1 MIEGLPQID
10 ATTLERMA
18 IGDQRELLTLLDRAD
33 ALNARDDLI
42 TYTKRVTPGY
52 IASWVHR
59 EMAAKLEAVERGEIR
74 RLMLI
79 LRPRVGKSLLASQRF
94 VSWYLGRNPTK
105 EVIATSYGGELVGDF
120 GRRVRNVIESPEHRE
135 VFPESGVASDSRAA
149 DRWQTTKGGVYI
161 AGGTTGPIAG
171 RGADLFLI
179 DDPQKSA
186 ADADSPVKRKALY
199 EWWLHDAYSRLHP
212 GSSVVFIGA
221 RYHHDDLAGR
231 LLDEMANGGEPWDV
245 VKFPAVFDDGTPLWP
260 ERFSPDEIERT
271 RRAVGARVWSGLY
284 MGEPTPDQGAIYL
297 REWFKPS
304 EETWTP
310 RDGET
315 GAIRFYAASDIAAT
329 KDDGDFTVHCIYGL
343 DKKGLLHV
351 VHLYRAQAS
360 AAEWIGKM
368 IELAGLWKPLRWTFG
383 SGLGFK
389 MAEPAIRT
397 AMRQSGNFVRLDTAP
412 ERGDKTSRSQSFA
425 AWMENGLVRW
435 NQGATWYAATE
446 NELLKFPAGRTDDIA
461 DTMSLIGLTVDT
473 LSRGRDPA
481 PPPPLEPLFTTAPGP
496 VPEGFRRC
504 TWAEV
509 RDSHMKFRKRERRRS
524 GATMEDL
531 TTWPK

>member
-1 MIEGLPQID
+1 MFDGIPQID
-10 ATTLERMA
+10 AATLERMST
-18 IGDQRELLTLLDRAD
+18 GDQRELLTLLDRAD

-42 TYTKRVTPGY
+42 GYTKRVTPGY

-59 EMAAKLEAVERGEIR
+59 EMAANLEAVERGEIR

-149 DRWQTTKGGVYI
+149 DRWETTKGGVYI

-199 EWWLHDAYSRLHP
+199 EWWAHDAYSRLHP

-231 LLDEMANGGEPWDV
+231 LLDEMENGGEQWV
-245 VKFPAVFDDGTPLWP
+245 VVRFPAVFDDGTPLWP

-284 MGEPTPDQGAIYL
+284 MGQPTPDQGAIYL
-297 REWFKPS
+297 RDWFKPS
-304 EETWTP
+304 DETWTP
-310 RDGET
+310 KDGED
-315 GAIRFYAASDIAAT
+315 GAIRYYAASDIAAT
-329 KDDGDFTVHCIYGL
+329 ADGGDWTVHCVYGV
-343 DKKGLLHV
+343 DRKGLLHI
-351 VHLYRAQAS
+351 VHLWRAQAS
-360 AAEWIGKM
+360 AGDWIAKM
-368 IELAGLWKPLRWTFG
+368 IEIAGLWKPMRWTFG
-383 SGLGFK
+383 SGLAFK

-397 AMRQSGNFVRLDTAP
+397 AMRTAGKFARLDTAP

-435 NQGATWYAATE
+435 NQGAAWYAQAE
-446 NELLKFPAGRTDDIA
+446 NELLKFPAGRTDDVA
-461 DTMSLIGLTVDT
+461 DTMSLVGFTVDT
-473 LSRGRDPA
+473 LSRGRSE
-481 PPPPLEPLFTTAPGP
+481 PPPPEPEKIFTTSSAPLPPGQI
-496 VPEGFRRC
+496 RA
-504 TWAEV
+504 TWADI
-509 RDSHMKFRKRERRRS
+509 RNSHLRHRKRERRGER
-524 GATMEDL
+524 GLM
-531 TTWPK
+531 